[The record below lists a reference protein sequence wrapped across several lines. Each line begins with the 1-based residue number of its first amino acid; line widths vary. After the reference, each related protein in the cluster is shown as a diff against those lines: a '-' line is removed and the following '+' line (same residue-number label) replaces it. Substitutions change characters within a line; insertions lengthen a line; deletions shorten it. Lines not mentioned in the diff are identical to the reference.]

1 MPGRTGEQI
10 LNDILSRRAEVYG
23 PEADDY
29 IRGISDFSSR
39 HELYEWW
46 TTEIAGS
53 TDRDF
58 VRQKAEARFAEL
70 MQRSSQSGWGAK

>member
-70 MQRSSQSGWGAK
+70 MQRSSQSSWGAK